1 MAFPLEVLTVL
12 VLAALGLAGFTLY
25 LVATSTPKGG
35 RKLSDN
41 RQAVALLARHDQDLA
56 KVKVAVRQ
64 LAGEQRRQAEVILG
78 AVQRVGLVRYDAFEE
93 MGGHLSFSAALLDGS
108 GDGVVITSINGRADT
123 RCFAKPLQGWTSR
136 HNLTPEEE
144 EAVRQALT
152 TPQEKPVQLAAQ
164 GRGRSAR
171 PGA

>member
-1 MAFPLEVLTVL
+1 MSFPPEILTLL
-12 VLAALGLAGFTLY
+12 VLAALGLAVFTLY

-35 RKLSDN
+35 RKLSDS
-41 RQAVALLARHDQDLA
+41 RQAVSLLARHDQDLA

-64 LAGEQRRQAEVILG
+64 LVGEQRRQADVMLG

-108 GDGVVITSINGRADT
+108 GDGVVITSINGRTDT
-123 RCFAKPLQGWTSR
+123 RCFAKPVQAWTSR

-144 EAVRQALT
+144 EAIRQALT
-152 TPQEKPVQLAAQ
+152 TPQETPVQLAAQ
-164 GRGRSAR
+164 GRGRPAR